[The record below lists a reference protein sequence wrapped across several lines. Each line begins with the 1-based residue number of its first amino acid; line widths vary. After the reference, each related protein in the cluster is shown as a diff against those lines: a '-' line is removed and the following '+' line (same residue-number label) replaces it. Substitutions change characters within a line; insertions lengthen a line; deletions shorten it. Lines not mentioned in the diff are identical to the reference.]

1 MSATLEVERVARFL
15 GDCPTV
21 RVPGAPHPLTVEYA
35 SGESIRDAVAGLLPR
50 TGGQLL
56 CFLPGA
62 REIDR
67 ARSDLSLLASSSGID
82 VVPLHGSLDAERQD
96 DAIRATATR
105 RVILATN
112 IAETSLTVPGV
123 SVVIDTGQVKVA
135 RYDPQRGVD
144 SLTLERVTQDS
155 ADQRAGRA
163 ARRGPGIARRLW
175 ESRDRLRAHREPEI
189 ARVDLAAPL
198 LDLLAW
204 GGDPASFDWF
214 DPPPPDRVDAALRL
228 LERLGAIERGACH
241 TARDTARAPAA
252 ADSAASEACPD
263 PARRPWRARDRRCVR
278 AAGRT
283 TVPRTERQRLDD
295 LRPAA
300 GARSL
305 RPSAVPR
312 EAGGAG
318 AATNRGR
325 RARRRCR
332 GARAGG
338 GTAPRALHRVCRPPR
353 ETARRDDRSPHA
365 GDRSRRR
372 ARPRIG
378 RAGRRLSRGARR
390 RRLDTGW
397 HRRVT
402 DSGREPCRARV
413 DFADVHRGRASP
425 GSRRAGACV
434 RGVSPAMAS
443 SFSAKRP

>member
-1 MSATLEVERVARFL
+1 M
-15 GDCPTV
+15 
-21 RVPGAPHPLTVEYA
+21 
-35 SGESIRDAVAGLLPR
+35 
-50 TGGQLL
+50 
-56 CFLPGA
+56 
-62 REIDR
+62 
-67 ARSDLSLLASSSGID
+67 
-82 VVPLHGSLDAERQD
+82 PLHGSLDAERQD

-228 LERLGAIERGACH
+228 LERLGAIERGASPPRVTPLGRQLQRIPLH
-241 TARDTARAPAA
+241 PRLARILLDGRGAPEIAAACALLAEPLSLERSDSVSTTCDLLPALDRFDRQPFHVRQVAQELRRIAGGALDGNVAARAPEEALRHA
-252 ADSAASEACPD
+252 LFTGYAD
-263 PARRPWRARDRRCVR
+263 
-278 AAGRT
+278 
-283 TVPRTERQRLDD
+283 RL
-295 LRPAA
+295 AK
-300 GARSL
+300 
-305 RPSAVPR
+305 
-312 EAGGAG
+312 
-318 AATNRGR
+318 R
-325 RARRRCR
+325 RAETID
-332 GARAGG
+332 RA
-338 GTAPRALHRVCRPPR
+338 
-353 ETARRDDRSPHA
+353 HA

-402 DSGREPCRARV
+402 DSGREPCRA
-413 DFADVHRGRASP
+413 ASGFRRRP
-425 GSRRAGACV
+425 SRSSIAWIQEAGACV
-434 RGVSPAMAS
+434 RGASPAMAR